1 MGILD
6 FLKPKK
12 KEEQLTSFLPQEI
25 YEAGVLELQDIIAP
39 SALKI
44 SPKQLFSVLKFSSDT
59 AKGVNFITVGDA
71 PTNWI
76 QFADVKYLVRFINSH
91 EKCKCVIKVYSDYL
105 PFDNYSTLG
114 GQAMNLIDS
123 YRKKEPYFKGVW
135 NCAKNDSLRA
145 KEIKT
150 WWKSLNKKN

>member
-1 MGILD
+1 MNLSVKSIIGTIV
-6 FLKPKK
+6 FLLLMQA
-12 KEEQLTSFLPQEI
+12 QLFSQVHQQHDTPHYSFDLH
-25 YEAGVLELQDIIAP
+25 
-39 SALKI
+39 KI

-123 YRKKEPYFKGVW
+123 YRKKEPYFEGTW
-135 NCAKNDSLRA
+135 NCGKNDDLRA
-145 KEIKT
+145 QKIT
-150 WWKSLNKKN
+150 SWFKSLNKKK